1 MSLRIILLR
10 FRQRVRPWAPFPMLE
25 SCPWDSDSPHS
36 PHIISL
42 TIRLLAK
49 ASGGATGKT
58 WVRIGSDMMGLA
70 RIKIVVG
77 ALSHDPKDVTK
88 GKSPVPAKPR
98 AFTR

>member
-1 MSLRIILLR
+1 M
-10 FRQRVRPWAPFPMLE
+10 
-25 SCPWDSDSPHS
+25 
-36 PHIISL
+36 

-49 ASGGATGKT
+49 ASGGVIGKT
-58 WVRIGSDMMGLA
+58 WVRIGSDMMEVA

-77 ALSHDPKDVTK
+77 ALSQDAKDVTK